1 LKKFFEMCRISQ
13 KKKKKIKNSSSN
25 RISLSLKMMMM
36 GDIPILDELENDKNE
51 KLDRPSYFPRGSLLC
66 SLLLAMAQNDLNH
79 LPHYQKGIVFMISYP
94 LYDGGITI
102 ANGGKERKCNQT
114 ISTKTNLSLSLS
126 LSLPQFDTF
135 FILFYF
141 IFYFFIFICVYLL
154 Y

>member
-1 LKKFFEMCRISQ
+1 
-13 KKKKKIKNSSSN
+13 
-25 RISLSLKMMMM
+25 MMMM

-114 ISTKTNLSLSLS
+114 ISIKQISLSLS
-126 LSLPQFDTF
+126 LSLTLF
-135 FILFYF
+135 LFYF
-141 IFYFFIFICVYLL
+141 ILFFIFL
-154 Y
+154 YSFVFIFYIKNFFFFQRNSINEHFDNL

>member
-1 LKKFFEMCRISQ
+1 
-13 KKKKKIKNSSSN
+13 
-25 RISLSLKMMMM
+25 MMMM

-102 ANGGKERKCNQT
+102 ANGGKERKCNQI

-126 LSLPQFDTF
+126 LSLSLTQFDTF
-135 FILFYF
+135 LYSFVFLFYSNSL
-141 IFYFFIFICVYLL
+141 FFQRNSINEHFDNL
-154 Y
+154 